1 MPVANTAASQVPLD
15 DLSRQLAARVH
26 AVLVLDQAG
35 WRLKSSALRRPDN
48 LTLLPLPVRAPELNP
63 AEGLWH
69 ELRQRHL
76 SNRV

>member
-35 WRLKSSALRRPDN
+35 WHMSPALRRPDN

-63 AEGLWH
+63 AGGLWH